1 MPFHPKTNK
10 ISKLKIKIV
19 DDRPSAYR
27 RGYDSSWRLVRHQH
41 LQNNP
46 ICLDCLKEGRYT
58 PGQEVHHILKLVDNP
73 ELRDVGS
80 NLMTLCKSCHSKRT
94 ARGE

>member
-10 ISKLKIKIV
+10 ISKLKIKKI
-19 DDRPSAYR
+19 DDRPNAYR

-46 ICLDCLKEGRYT
+46 ICLDCLKEGRYVAAT
-58 PGQEVHHILKLVDNP
+58 DVHHIKKLAEHP
-73 ELRDVGS
+73 ELRDVS
-80 NLMTLCKSCHSKRT
+80 ENLMSLCHRCHSIRT
-94 ARGE
+94 GKGE